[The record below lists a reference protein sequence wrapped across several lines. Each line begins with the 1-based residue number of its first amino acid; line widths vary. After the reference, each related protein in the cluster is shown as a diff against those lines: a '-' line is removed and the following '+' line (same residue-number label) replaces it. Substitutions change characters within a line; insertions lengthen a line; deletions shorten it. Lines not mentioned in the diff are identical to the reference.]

1 MRESAL
7 VRILAPLVCQ
17 PMHASRLGNSGSS
30 PFFHPK
36 ILLQH
41 QVSFEFP
48 FGGSLE
54 RSAPFIGF
62 TPATLGQ
69 RITLFATT
77 PNQMKFFGLKCPP
90 FPFSDGYAAIGSR
103 CSKVASNQLTA
114 TMTSFPLGLLVGKWC
129 TTIREPSLV
138 HQPRGIPQVP
148 CRLVEHRWSSWCSRR
163 HQLT

>member
-90 FPFSDGYAAIGSR
+90 FPFSDGYAAIW
-103 CSKVASNQLTA
+103 VALFEGGFQSTNSNNDVL
-114 TMTSFPLGLLVGKWC
+114 SVGPPGWKMVYNH
-129 TTIREPSLV
+129 S
-138 HQPRGIPQVP
+138 
-148 CRLVEHRWSSWCSRR
+148 
-163 HQLT
+163 